1 METAWKAG
9 LEDVIA
15 ARSAICRVDG
25 EAGRLYYRG
34 YEIGDLA
41 RAVSFEDVTAL
52 LWFGELPSTA
62 EAVAFAAR
70 LRAARGLPT
79 PVKALLER
87 PPPDTHPLD
96 PPRTAVPHAGGRRGD
111 GALAGPRR
119 RRRHG
124 GRARGAARD
133 RRPRV
138 RRGVRG
144 AAARGVGGALA
155 ARARRPEGAGARLR
169 PPRLQGR
176 RCPCPGAARDGGIH
190 GGGHRSAA
198 ALRRGRA
205 RVRRDARTHGA
216 PRERGILLR

>member
-70 LRAARGLPT
+70 LRAARGLPA
-79 PVKALLER
+79 PGKALLER
-87 PPPDTHPLD
+87 LPRDTHPPH
-96 PPRTAVPHAGGRRGD
+96 PPRTAAAV
-111 GALAGPRR
+111 
-119 RRRHG
+119 
-124 GRARGAARD
+124 RA
-133 RRPRV
+133 
-138 RRGVRG
+138 
-144 AAARGVGGALA
+144 
-155 ARARRPEGAGARLR
+155 
-169 PPRLQGR
+169 PP
-176 RCPCPGAARDGGIH
+176 D
-190 GGGHRSAA
+190 
-198 ALRRGRA
+198 
-205 RVRRDARTHGA
+205 
-216 PRERGILLR
+216 

>member
-70 LRAARGLPT
+70 LRAARGLPA

-87 PPPDTHPLD
+87 LPRDTHPLD
-96 PPRTAVPHAGGRRGD
+96 ALRTAVS
-111 GALAGPRR
+111 LAAAHDPDARSSDREANLRKAVRLMTLGPETVAAWQRV
-119 RRRHG
+119 
-124 GRARGAARD
+124 RAREEPPAGSGTRAHASTSLQLLNVSAPLRTLPV
-133 RRPRV
+133 RPIGLV
-138 RRGVRG
+138 
-144 AAARGVGGALA
+144 
-155 ARARRPEGAGARLR
+155 P
-169 PPRLQGR
+169 
-176 RCPCPGAARDGGIH
+176 RCPA
-190 GGGHRSAA
+190 ST
-198 ALRRGRA
+198 GR
-205 RVRRDARTHGA
+205 
-216 PRERGILLR
+216 

>member
-70 LRAARGLPT
+70 LRAARGLPA

-87 PPPDTHPLD
+87 LPCDIHPFD
-96 PPRTAVPHAGGRRGD
+96 
-111 GALAGPRR
+111 
-119 RRRHG
+119 
-124 GRARGAARD
+124 
-133 RRPRV
+133 
-138 RRGVRG
+138 
-144 AAARGVGGALA
+144 
-155 ARARRPEGAGARLR
+155 
-169 PPRLQGR
+169 
-176 RCPCPGAARDGGIH
+176 
-190 GGGHRSAA
+190 
-198 ALRRGRA
+198 ALRM
-205 RVRRDARTHGA
+205 VVLFVVVYDFDVCSSDW
-216 PRERGILLR
+216 EVNLCKVVWLMILVLEMVVVW